1 MGKKI
6 MEAVKIKIRLDT
18 KTIHLP
24 GLRHMIGRNVE
35 IIVLLESD
43 ISETNLYPPENK
55 KRKPGSAKG
64 IISVTEDF
72 ANPLDAEMA
81 ELFYR

>member
-1 MGKKI
+1 
-6 MEAVKIKIRLDT
+6 MEAVKIKRRLDSD
-18 KTIHLP
+18 TIHLP
-24 GLRHMIGRNVE
+24 GLRHMIGRDVE

-43 ISETNLYPPENK
+43 ISETNSYPPENK

-64 IISVTEDF
+64 MICIAEDF
-72 ANPLDAEMA
+72 AKPLDADMA